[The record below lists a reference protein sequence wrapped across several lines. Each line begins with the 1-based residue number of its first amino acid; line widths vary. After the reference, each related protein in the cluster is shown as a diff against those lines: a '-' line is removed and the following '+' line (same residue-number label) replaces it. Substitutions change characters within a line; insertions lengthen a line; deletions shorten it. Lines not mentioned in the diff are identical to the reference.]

1 MPKLTSDTTLSCSQL
16 PSVMGHSKWST
27 PNDTLNF
34 CVTALDGQDP
44 RTEAGEAADWGNL
57 LEEKILGVMA
67 QRLGLESWVIPE
79 EAYAHADL
87 PLACSLD
94 GIGRPNGAVVI
105 KHNPA
110 AGIYVMDGDEIE
122 ISGDGILESK
132 LTRGYPEDTPPL
144 YRGPLQVQGQ
154 MMCTG
159 LQWAAI
165 GTLYSGVELRIYLYK
180 PHEATQ
186 EAIWQ
191 TAEDFNLRLITYK
204 ETGEIEW
211 YEPATSKDADRVW
224 DDANDADINLGENFE
239 SIAAAVV
246 DLKAKKK
253 ILDGQV
259 THHELELKKVMKDF
273 SSAQAGRYKVSW
285 PMRHYK
291 ASPEKITPAKE
302 AYSIRQSTLTIKEIK

>member
-132 LTRGYPEDTPPL
+132 LTRGYPEDTPP
-144 YRGPLQVQGQ
+144 
-154 MMCTG
+154 CT
-159 LQWAAI
+159 AA
-165 GTLYSGVELRIYLYK
+165 LCK
-180 PHEATQ
+180 
-186 EAIWQ
+186 
-191 TAEDFNLRLITYK
+191 
-204 ETGEIEW
+204 
-211 YEPATSKDADRVW
+211 SKAR
-224 DDANDADINLGENFE
+224 
-239 SIAAAVV
+239 
-246 DLKAKKK
+246 
-253 ILDGQV
+253 
-259 THHELELKKVMKDF
+259 
-273 SSAQAGRYKVSW
+273 
-285 PMRHYK
+285 
-291 ASPEKITPAKE
+291 
-302 AYSIRQSTLTIKEIK
+302 